1 MTVELLV
8 RALTETAS
16 IQSESFPGIFNTPSG
31 RLSQTQ
37 STPKVLQEALCHFD
51 AIVKMK
57 ACNHKF

>member
-37 STPKVLQEALCHFD
+37 STPKFSKRRFVTSMRL
-51 AIVKMK
+51 
-57 ACNHKF
+57 